1 MNKTFY
7 GKDKGGKYKVWQI
20 EVVDDSVSALDLQ
33 ACSYMIISHGQ
44 EGGKMTVKTEIF
56 TEGKQGRNAFEQ
68 AVSEAEGRI
77 KKQVDKN
84 YREDKADLEE
94 LPLLAMLS
102 GDFNKI
108 GHRMDFEQGVHV
120 PDKFDGVRALVKCFL
135 TPALGIKDVTIESRT
150 GQLYDVPHIKEELMG
165 FMQPGD
171 VLDAELYL
179 HGYVLQDITS
189 AVKRTDT
196 QKKIDQ
202 AQRKYEKAVGDEAI
216 QEAYI
221 ELMEAQLIH
230 EIRPKLQLHVF
241 DMPSDKPWYQRL
253 ADLNIYARDRFFG
266 DFIVLTENPIAFSEE
281 EMKVLHKDAVRRG
294 YEGVMLRSKMG
305 MYESGKRSADLQKYK
320 EFVDAEFEILDVL
333 PAKDDG
339 SVYLLKNNLN
349 DLTFTCTMGDMPE
362 RAKAL
367 EEKHLRIG
375 KYLNVKFQSRYKGTL
390 LPQFPTGEYIREG
403 KIVNGEFVPNE

>member
-20 EVVDDSVSALDLQ
+20 ETAVSIGGKG
-33 ACSYMIISHGQ
+33 IITIHHGQ
-44 EGGKMTVKTEIF
+44 EGGKQTRKDEIIY
-56 TEGKQGRNAFEQ
+56 EGKQGRTPEEQ

-77 KKQVDKN
+77 KKQVDKG
-84 YREDKADLEE
+84 YRENKADLEE

-102 GDFNKI
+102 GDYNKI
-108 GHRMDFEQGVHV
+108 GHRIDWENGVHV
-120 PDKFDGVRALVKCFL
+120 PDKFDGVRCLVKC
-135 TPALGIKDVTIESRT
+135 AMGGGITLESRT
-150 GQLYDVPHIKEELMG
+150 GQPYDVPHIVAELEKI
-165 FMQPGD
+165 MQPGD
-171 VLDAELYL
+171 VLDAELYV

-202 AQRKYEKAVGDEAI
+202 AQRKYERAVGDEAI

-230 EIRPKLQLHVF
+230 ELRPKLQLHVF

-253 ADLNIYARDRFFG
+253 DDLFFYAHARFNYEFV
-266 DFIVLTENPIAFSEE
+266 IMANNPIAFSEE

-294 YEGVMLRSKMG
+294 YEGVMLRNRMG

-320 EFVDAEFEILDVL
+320 EFVDAEFLILDIL
-333 PAKDDG
+333 PAKDEG
-339 SVYLLKNNLN
+339 SVYSLKNDLN
-349 DLTFTCTMGDMPE
+349 EETFTCTMGDMPA

-367 EEKHLRIG
+367 AEKHLHIG
-375 KYLNVKFQSRYKGTL
+375 KFLNVKFQSRYKGTL

-403 KIVNGEFVPNE
+403 KMVNGEFVPSE